1 MSKWRPVMS
10 SVSQGS
16 VLGPLLFNIFVGDMD
31 REIKCNLSKFADDIK
46 LSGAVDTLERRDV
59 IQRDLNM
66 LDS

>member
-1 MSKWRPVMS
+1 MS

-46 LSGAVDTLERRDV
+46 LSGAVDTAD
-59 IQRDLNM
+59 IKDAI
-66 LDS
+66 